1 MTVELTAE
9 LTALAQYVASG
20 LVVGSI
26 YGLIGVGFT
35 TVYNVTGIV
44 NFSQGDFA
52 SLGALGAIGLIAA
65 GVPLPVAL
73 AIAVLCVGLLG
84 VLIERVAIRPVGN
97 DVLRGIIITIGVG
110 VALQGIAVLV
120 WGTDAQPLRA
130 FSGEKPVNM
139 GGVTVPP
146 QAFWVVGTAAV
157 LMMLLWLFFTRTYVG
172 KAFRACAV
180 NAYAAGLMGIP
191 TRAMRSFSFFVAGLT
206 GAIAGVIVAPIAL
219 MQYDSGIFL
228 GIKGFVACI
237 IGGFGNP
244 VGAALGGLLLGL
256 LEALSS
262 GYLSS
267 GYKNAIAFVV
277 LLAFLFVRP
286 SGLLGELEAVK
297 R

>member
-1 MTVELTAE
+1 MTE
-9 LTALAQYVASG
+9 LAQYVASG
-20 LVVGSI
+20 LVVGAI

-35 TVYNVTGIV
+35 AVYNVTGIV

-65 GVPLPVAL
+65 GLPLPLAL
-73 AIAVLCVGLLG
+73 LLSVVSVGLLG

-110 VALQGIAVLV
+110 VALQGVAVLV
-120 WGTDAQPLRA
+120 WGTDAQPLPA
-130 FSGEKPVNM
+130 FSGEKPVNL

-146 QAFWVVGTAAV
+146 QAFWVVGTAAM
-157 LMMLLWLFFTRTYVG
+157 LMALLWLFFTRTYVG

-180 NAYAAGLMGIP
+180 NPYAASLMGIP
-191 TRAMRSFSFFVAGLT
+191 TRSMRSFSFFVSGLT

-256 LEALSS
+256 LEALSA

-277 LLAFLFVRP
+277 LLVFLFVRP
-286 SGLLGELEAVK
+286 SGLLGELEEIK

>member
-1 MTVELTAE
+1 VTE
-9 LTALAQYVASG
+9 LAQYLASG
-20 LVVGSI
+20 LVVGAI
-26 YGLIGVGFT
+26 YGLIGIGFT
-35 TVYNVTGIV
+35 AVYNVTGIV
-44 NFSQGDFA
+44 NFAQGDFA
-52 SLGALGAIGLIAA
+52 SLGALAAISLLAFGLPLVAAIGA
-65 GVPLPVAL
+65 
-73 AIAVLCVGLLG
+73 AVLIIGLLG

-110 VALQGIAVLV
+110 VALQGMAVLI
-120 WGTDAQPLRA
+120 WGTDAYALRA
-130 FSGEKPVNM
+130 FSGERPIDL

-146 QAFWVVGTAAV
+146 QALWVLGTAAA
-157 LMMLLWLFFTRTYVG
+157 LMALLYVFFMRTYLG
-172 KAFRACAV
+172 RAFRACAL
-180 NAYAAGLMGIP
+180 NAYAASLMGIP
-191 TRAMRSFSFFVAGLT
+191 TRAMRAIGFFISAFT
-206 GAIAGVIVAPIAL
+206 GAIAGVIVAPIAF

-244 VGAALGGLLLGL
+244 IGAALGGLLLGL
-256 LEALSS
+256 LEALAT

-286 SGLLGELEAVK
+286 SGILGELEELK

>member
-1 MTVELTAE
+1 MTGELTAF
-9 LTALAQYVASG
+9 AQYIASG
-20 LVVGSI
+20 LVVGAI

-52 SLGALGAIGLIAA
+52 SLGALGAIGLIGV
-65 GVPLPVAL
+65 GVPMPLAL
-73 AIAVLCVGLLG
+73 LIAVLASGVLG
-84 VLIERVAIRPVGN
+84 MLIERVAIRPVGN

-110 VALQGIAVLV
+110 VTLQGGAVLV

-130 FSGEKPVNM
+130 FSGDTPVNL

-146 QAFWVVGTAAV
+146 QAFWVVGTAA
-157 LMMLLWLFFTRTYVG
+157 LMMGLLWLFFTRTYVG
-172 KAFRACAV
+172 KAFRACSV

-191 TRAMRSFSFFVAGLT
+191 TRAMRSFSFFVAGFT
-206 GAIAGVIVAPIAL
+206 GAVAGVIVAPIAL

-286 SGLLGELEAVK
+286 SGLLGELEEVK

>member
-1 MTVELTAE
+1 MTAE
-9 LTALAQYVASG
+9 ITALAQYIASG
-20 LVVGSI
+20 LVVGAI

-52 SLGALGAIGLIAA
+52 SLGALGAIGLIAG
-65 GVPLPVAL
+65 GVPLPLAL
-73 AIAVLCVGLLG
+73 VIAVLAVGLLG
-84 VLIERVAIRPVGN
+84 VAIERVAIRPVGN

-157 LMMLLWLFFTRTYVG
+157 LMALLWLFFTRTYIG
-172 KAFRACAV
+172 KAFRACAM

-191 TRAMRSFSFFVAGLT
+191 TQAMRSFSFFVSGLT

-286 SGLLGELEAVK
+286 SGLLGELEEVK

>member
-1 MTVELTAE
+1 VNVEFTS
-9 LTALAQYVASG
+9 LAQYIASG
-20 LVVGSI
+20 LVVGAI

-65 GVPLPVAL
+65 GIPLPLAL
-73 AIAVLCVGLLG
+73 AVAVIVVGFLG
-84 VLIERVAIRPVGN
+84 MLIERVAIRPVGN

-130 FSGEKPVNM
+130 FSGEKPVNL
-139 GGVTVPP
+139 GGVTIPP

-157 LMMLLWLFFTRTYVG
+157 LMALLWLFFTRTYVG

-191 TRAMRSFSFFVAGLT
+191 TRAMRSFSFFVSGLT

-256 LEALSS
+256 LEALST

-286 SGLLGELEAVK
+286 SGLLGELEEVK